1 MGCCSWV
8 PLGVIEVCVGFVVI
22 VDLSIDEISILF
34 RLISL
39 TRTIEEAV
47 PNNLPIQSLKVVAV
61 VLVKVRGEFG
71 VVVLILACSGEARG
85 CFPSSPTLTSR
96 SVAVSGCVTRVSPWC
111 FGLTCVFP
119 FR

>member
-1 MGCCSWV
+1 MSRAVSFACG
-8 PLGVIEVCVGFVVI
+8 GDRMIG
-22 VDLSIDEISILF
+22 IDEISILF

-96 SVAVSGCVTRVSPWC
+96 LGRVRWRC
-111 FGLTCVFP
+111 LVV
-119 FR
+119 